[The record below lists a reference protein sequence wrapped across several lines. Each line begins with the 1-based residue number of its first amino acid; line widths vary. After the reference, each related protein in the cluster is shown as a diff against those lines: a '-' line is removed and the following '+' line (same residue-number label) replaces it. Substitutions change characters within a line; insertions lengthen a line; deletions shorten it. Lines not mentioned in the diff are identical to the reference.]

1 MNKIVVRILLS
12 CANLLRYKIKGNTFS
27 CLWQGALAKRDDS
40 ESVTIKK
47 DFAFFK
53 HFVVINISLV

>member
-1 MNKIVVRILLS
+1 MTGS
-12 CANLLRYKIKGNTFS
+12 FS
-27 CLWQGALAKRDDS
+27 NDNGDDS